1 MVHDQHYHLFFCRYD
16 HVKSQNLILLQLT
29 NHFSYVKE
37 GLVLGQL
44 MGNRFTITL
53 RYCFFCLIVYGNN

>member
-1 MVHDQHYHLFFCRYD
+1 VTVFKISANRLAALNNRLFGIK
-16 HVKSQNLILLQLT
+16 VGN
-29 NHFSYVKE
+29 FSYVKE

-53 RYCFFCLIVYGNN
+53 RYLFFISPFSLM